1 MVKKL
6 VETENDVKKLVK
18 KVFDDAL
25 AWSYAPIQTGMGV
38 HGIPDRVGCVP
49 VRITPEMVGS
59 VVGLFVAVEAKR
71 PGRRGEKNAGAT
83 GQQVDQ
89 IRGII
94 DAGGVAMLVD
104 GQEDAATLA
113 CTLETPSA
121 FCAAGNWHET
131 WHQLLNNRITGK
143 DNG

>member
-89 IRGII
+89 LRGII
-94 DAGGVAMLVD
+94 DAGGIAMMVD
-104 GQEDAATLA
+104 GEVDASILWRELRAIPDLPA
-113 CTLETPSA
+113 Q
-121 FCAAGNWHET
+121 AADWHK
-131 WHQLLNNRITGK
+131 LLNNRITGK

>member
-89 IRGII
+89 LRGIV
-94 DAGGVAMLVD
+94 DAGGIAMMVD
-104 GQEDAATLA
+104 GEDDAETLHMELRAIQDHPATH
-113 CTLETPSA
+113 SY
-121 FCAAGNWHET
+121 WHS
-131 WHQLLNNRITGK
+131 LLTNRITGK

>member
-89 IRGII
+89 LRGII
-94 DAGGVAMLVD
+94 DAGGIAVLVD
-104 GQEDAATLA
+104 SEADAALLRGELVGMQDQPATR
-113 CTLETPSA
+113 EY
-121 FCAAGNWHET
+121 WHK
-131 WHQLLNNRITGK
+131 LLNNRITGK

>member
-18 KVFDDAL
+18 KVFDDRL
-25 AWSYAPIQTGMGV
+25 AWSYAPIQTGMGA
-38 HGIPDRVGCVP
+38 HGIPDRVGCMP

-89 IRGII
+89 LRDII
-94 DAGGVAMLVD
+94 DAGGIAMLVD
-104 GQEDAATLA
+104 GEDDAAILRIALTDLPEHP
-113 CTLETPSA
+113 LSA
-121 FCAAGNWHET
+121 EHWH
-131 WHQLLNNRITGK
+131 HLLTQRTTGK